1 MKQSQKKLWQ
11 MGVSVGTAV
20 LIFLAIFAALN
31 SNVLAAPQGS
41 NPKILVNE
49 FYRDGNLTTGNVWT
63 GVLLIKA
70 YRGDNLKPSSSA
82 TQPAPQP

>member
-31 SNVLAAPQGS
+31 SNVLAAPDSPQAPLSNDLRLSQVYGGGGGS
-41 NPKILVNE
+41 
-49 FYRDGNLTTGNVWT
+49 TGYYLNDYVELFNA
-63 GVLLIKA
+63 GA
-70 YRGDNLKPSSSA
+70 N
-82 TQPAPQP
+82 